1 MTIDRVEI
9 QSEDRIMATRTRNT
23 LLVETLPRQP
33 SVVLLELE
41 AASITNESKVFSQ
54 TNSFLIRAVRLPL
67 VLDALLRQ
75 RGLALSAGE
84 TPEMPL
90 FAKCDEAHPADERSA
105 TDFAC
110 QPAGP
115 TAYRPVGI
123 VDDVRCSYF
132 VALCAPEARLV
143 HIPE

>member
-9 QSEDRIMATRTRNT
+9 QSEDRIMATRTRNA
-23 LLVETLPRQP
+23 LLVEALPRQP

-75 RGLALSAGE
+75 R
-84 TPEMPL
+84 
-90 FAKCDEAHPADERSA
+90 
-105 TDFAC
+105 
-110 QPAGP
+110 
-115 TAYRPVGI
+115 
-123 VDDVRCSYF
+123 
-132 VALCAPEARLV
+132 
-143 HIPE
+143 